1 MTLLIVSTDDAPAQA
16 DAAHLSAG
24 LQAAGQAVLGV
35 VRCHMLVREVVRLA
49 PQAVVVQ
56 AAGLDAA
63 LRAALALLAS
73 SAPRPVLVVGASQP
87 PDDVAALLDAR
98 VMAWL
103 PGAVHLPAL
112 RAALALAV
120 PRFAREQA
128 LQHARDS
135 ALARLDERKWV
146 DRAKG
151 VLMRHQ
157 HLSEADAFALLRAAS
172 MQANLRVG
180 EVSRA
185 VIEAAQ
191 AADAVNRAGQIRM
204 LSQRCVKALALRA
217 SVAGVAEPGSGS
229 RARPDSRPD
238 DGLAETLLRLQAN
251 LDHLATLPCNGAL
264 AQPRAD
270 TSAAWLALKH
280 VADPGAAHRAAAGKG
295 RAMSAKSR
303 GATALNATAL
313 KATVL
318 TAAALHDADG
328 LAETLLLQ
336 ADALTAA
343 LQAASGRRNLPIVN
357 LCGRQRMLSQRLAK
371 QALLSGL
378 LPEPHAA
385 AQAAEASLTARDFE
399 STMAALE
406 QAPLAS
412 DAIRAALAQARG
424 QWQRLLAGLRR
435 GPDAAAGRAVLAH
448 ESDGLLATFE
458 ALTSLYEHSMQVL
471 MG

>member
-1 MTLLIVSTDDAPAQA
+1 MTLLIVSADDASAQA

-24 LQAAGQAVLGV
+24 LQAAGLAVLGV

-73 SAPRPVLVVGASQP
+73 SAARPVLVVGAPQP
-87 PDDVAALLDAR
+87 PDDLAALLDAR

-120 PRFAREQA
+120 PRFEREQA
-128 LQHARDS
+128 LQQALDS

-151 VLMRHQ
+151 VLMRGR

-217 SVAGVAEPGSGS
+217 SIAADAGLGVGRQA
-229 RARPDSRPD
+229 RPD

-251 LDHLATLPCNGAL
+251 IDHLASLPCNGAL
-264 AQPRAD
+264 AQPMAD
-270 TSAAWLALKH
+270 TSAAWVALKH
-280 VADPGAAHRAAAGKG
+280 VADPGAARRAAAGKG
-295 RAMSAKSR
+295 RAMTAKSR

-313 KATVL
+313 KATVP

-424 QWQRLLAGLRR
+424 QWQRLLAGRRR

>member
-1 MTLLIVSTDDAPAQA
+1 MTLLIVSADDASAQA

-24 LQAAGQAVLGV
+24 LQAAGLAVLGV

-73 SAPRPVLVVGASQP
+73 SAARPVLVVGAPQP
-87 PDDVAALLDAR
+87 PDDLAALLDAR

-103 PGAVHLPAL
+103 PGVVHLPAL

-120 PRFAREQA
+120 PRFEREQA
-128 LQHARDS
+128 LQQALDS

-151 VLMRHQ
+151 VLMRGR

-217 SVAGVAEPGSGS
+217 SIAADAGLGVGRQA
-229 RARPDSRPD
+229 RPD

-251 LDHLATLPCNGAL
+251 IDHLASLPCNGAL
-264 AQPRAD
+264 AQPMAD
-270 TSAAWLALKH
+270 TSAAWVALKH
-280 VADPGAAHRAAAGKG
+280 VADPGAARRAAAGKG
-295 RAMSAKSR
+295 RAMTAKSR
-303 GATALNATAL
+303 GATALN
-313 KATVL
+313 ATVL

-424 QWQRLLAGLRR
+424 QWQRLLAGLGR